1 MAIAHETRKG
11 VMRMEM
17 RSKEGISVLKHKTH
31 STGQQEGNG
40 RQRVIRR
47 MAQYVGEAW
56 GRDRPTKTA
65 CENATVKLVISYTRL

>member
-17 RSKEGISVLKHKTH
+17 RSNEGISVVKTH
-31 STGQQEGNG
+31 STWQQEGNG

-47 MAQYVGEAW
+47 MAQYVGEAR
-56 GRDRPTKTA
+56 GGDRTTKSA
-65 CENATVKLVISYTRL
+65 CENATVKLVILYTRL